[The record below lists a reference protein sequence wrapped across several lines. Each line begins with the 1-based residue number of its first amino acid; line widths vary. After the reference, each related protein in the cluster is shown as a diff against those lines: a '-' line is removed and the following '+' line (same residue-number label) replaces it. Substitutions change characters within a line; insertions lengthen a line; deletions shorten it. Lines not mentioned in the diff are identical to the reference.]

1 MLSIVFSRARV
12 QGELL
17 SETFTCAQRT
27 GEPIEENVEAPY
39 VCWKKSAFGTALAV
53 ETSKR
58 RIRPKIPKRAARAD
72 EVGASPRWQAPVL
85 GHTILLLTGFCSWA
99 MSGAA
104 NEATGLLFPQLL
116 RDFQVNPAQV
126 GLAATSFT
134 LGNACGLVLG
144 GGARMGRRQMVLT
157 GLVVAIGSSLLLL
170 VASRFETL
178 LLARTCLGLAAGLF
192 TIAVPALLAE
202 GLPKTKAEAYLA
214 TYPSG
219 WPIGAFVAILTAGNH
234 WRWALGVGPL
244 IASLILLPCLLWLP
258 ESPQYLLL
266 KGRRKEAERALK
278 KLGTKEEEIVHAD
291 TGSAPTGSPT
301 GAGIPFKRL
310 AATLMCRHAASIIVK
325 MWLPVYLGTHGQ
337 VGSAVAA
344 MLLMYLLG
352 ALGILVTGRLVAGG
366 GNDVLAKGARW
377 SLIAGVVATLGCLFC
392 QGSVLAAGLLGA
404 THLIA
409 QANASNLLM
418 AYATCNCST
427 AARNQTLSR
436 LNFLSFLSG
445 SLVPSVLGMMVTVQN
460 GSFHHVERVLLAAAG
475 LYGFA
480 AALMPR

>member
-27 GEPIEENVEAPY
+27 GEPIEEDVEAPY

-58 RIRPKIPKRAARAD
+58 RIRPKIPKRAARD

-116 RDFQVNPAQV
+116 RDFQVNPLQV

-278 KLGTKEEEIVHAD
+278 KLGTKEVH
-291 TGSAPTGSPT
+291 GCC
-301 GAGIPFKRL
+301 
-310 AATLMCRHAASIIVK
+310 MCGRHS
-325 MWLPVYLGTHGQ
+325 GTW
-337 VGSAVAA
+337 
-344 MLLMYLLG
+344 
-352 ALGILVTGRLVAGG
+352 AGG
-366 GNDVLAKGARW
+366 RQSACSGGVWTRALMEAMSSELEVW
-377 SLIAGVVATLGCLFC
+377 SLQCL
-392 QGSVLAAGLLGA
+392 V
-404 THLIA
+404 
-409 QANASNLLM
+409 
-418 AYATCNCST
+418 
-427 AARNQTLSR
+427 
-436 LNFLSFLSG
+436 
-445 SLVPSVLGMMVTVQN
+445 
-460 GSFHHVERVLLAAAG
+460 
-475 LYGFA
+475 
-480 AALMPR
+480 

>member
-27 GEPIEENVEAPY
+27 GEPIEEDVEAPY

-58 RIRPKIPKRAARAD
+58 RIRPKIPKRAARD

-278 KLGTKEEEIVHAD
+278 KLGTKEEQIVHAD

-344 MLLMYLLG
+344 MLLMYLLE

-366 GNDVLAKGARW
+366 GNDVLANGARW

-445 SLVPSVLGMMVTVQN
+445 SMMVTVQN

>member
-27 GEPIEENVEAPY
+27 GEPIEEDVEAPY

-58 RIRPKIPKRAARAD
+58 RIRPKIPKRAARD

-144 GGARMGRRQMVLT
+144 GGARMGHRQMVLT

-278 KLGTKEEEIVHAD
+278 KLGTKEEQIVHAD

-344 MLLMYLLG
+344 MLLMYLLE

-366 GNDVLAKGARW
+366 GNDVLANGARW

-445 SLVPSVLGMMVTVQN
+445 SMMVTVQN

>member
-27 GEPIEENVEAPY
+27 GEPIEEDVEAPY

-58 RIRPKIPKRAARAD
+58 RIRPKIPKRAARD

-234 WRWALGVGPL
+234 WRWALGLGPL

-278 KLGTKEEEIVHAD
+278 KLGTKEEQIVHAD

-344 MLLMYLLG
+344 MLLMYLLE

-366 GNDVLAKGARW
+366 GNDVLANGARW

-445 SLVPSVLGMMVTVQN
+445 SMMVTVQN

>member
-27 GEPIEENVEAPY
+27 GEPIEEDVEAPY

-58 RIRPKIPKRAARAD
+58 RIRPKIPKRAARD

-104 NEATGLLFPQLL
+104 NE
-116 RDFQVNPAQV
+116 VNPAQV

-278 KLGTKEEEIVHAD
+278 KLGTKEEQIVHAD

-310 AATLMCRHAASIIVK
+310 AATLMCRHVASIIVK

-344 MLLMYLLG
+344 MLLMYLLE

-366 GNDVLAKGARW
+366 GNDVLANGARW